1 MIFRSELKQNAK
13 EQLRGR
19 WPLAIFVT
27 FCANL
32 LTGVISVVSER
43 ISININEITFSRNLL
58 GIVIIIIAGPITVG
72 FSKFLLKFT
81 RREKDPSIN
90 DIFSG
95 FEIFPKALGLY
106 LLTMVFI
113 IIGTSLFIVPGI
125 IIGLMLSQSYFILAE
140 DNSKSITECM
150 KESARIMNGYKWD
163 FFVLELSFIGWAIL
177 SVISCGIGFLWLS
190 PYYSLTTANFY
201 LTIKDR

>member
-19 WPLAIFVT
+19 WGLAIFVT

-43 ISININEITFSRNLL
+43 FTTNEITFSANIL
-58 GIVIIIIAGPITVG
+58 GIVILIIAGPITVG
-72 FSKFLLKFT
+72 FSKFLLKFA
-81 RREKDPSIN
+81 RRDKSAAIN
-90 DIFSG
+90 DIFSE
-95 FEIFPKALGLY
+95 FENFPKALGLY
-106 LLTMVFI
+106 LLVTICTVIGTALFI
-113 IIGTSLFIVPGI
+113 IPGI
-125 IIGLMLSQSYFILAE
+125 IIGLALSQSYFILAE

-163 FFVLELSFIGWAIL
+163 FFVLQLSFIGWALLCI
-177 SVISCGIGFLWLS
+177 ISCGIGFLWLS

>member
-1 MIFRSELKQNAK
+1 MIFRSEIKQNAK

-43 ISININEITFSRNLL
+43 FTTNEITFSANIL
-58 GIVIIIIAGPITVG
+58 GIVILIIAGPITVG
-72 FSKFLLKFT
+72 FSKFLLKFA
-81 RREKDPSIN
+81 RRDESAAIN
-90 DIFSG
+90 DIFSE
-95 FEIFPKALGLY
+95 FEIFKKALGLY
-106 LLTMVFI
+106 LLVTICTVIGTALFI
-113 IIGTSLFIVPGI
+113 IPGI
-125 IIGLMLSQSYFILAE
+125 IIGLALSQSYFILAE

-163 FFVLELSFIGWAIL
+163 FFVLQLSFIGWALLCI
-177 SVISCGIGFLWLS
+177 ISCGIGFLWLS

>member
-19 WPLAIFVT
+19 WGLAIFVT
-27 FCANL
+27 LCANI
-32 LTGVISVVSER
+32 LTGLVSVSSDSYEISTRMLIIEGIIVI
-43 ISININEITFSRNLL
+43 I
-58 GIVIIIIAGPITVG
+58 GIVIAGAITVG
-72 FSKFLLKFT
+72 FSKFLLKFA
-81 RREKDPSIN
+81 RREEDASIK
-90 DIFSG
+90 DIFSQ
-95 FEIFPKALGLY
+95 FNILPKTLGLY
-106 LLTMVFI
+106 LLVMICT
-113 IIGTSLFIVPGI
+113 IIGTILFIVPGI

-150 KESARIMNGYKWD
+150 KESVRIMNGYKWD
-163 FFVLELSFIGWAIL
+163 FFVLQLSFIGWAIL
-177 SVISCGIGFLWLS
+177 SIISCGIGFLWLS

>member
-1 MIFRSELKQNAK
+1 MIFRSEIKQNAK

-43 ISININEITFSRNLL
+43 FTTNEITFSANIL
-58 GIVIIIIAGPITVG
+58 GIVILIIAGPITVG
-72 FSKFLLKFT
+72 FSKFLLKFA
-81 RREKDPSIN
+81 RRDESAAIN
-90 DIFSG
+90 DIFSE
-95 FEIFPKALGLY
+95 FEIFKKALGLY
-106 LLTMVFI
+106 LLVTICIVIGTALFI
-113 IIGTSLFIVPGI
+113 IPGI
-125 IIGLMLSQSYFILAE
+125 IIGLALSQSYFILAE

-163 FFVLELSFIGWAIL
+163 FFVLQLSFIGWALLCI
-177 SVISCGIGFLWLS
+177 ISCGIGFLWLS